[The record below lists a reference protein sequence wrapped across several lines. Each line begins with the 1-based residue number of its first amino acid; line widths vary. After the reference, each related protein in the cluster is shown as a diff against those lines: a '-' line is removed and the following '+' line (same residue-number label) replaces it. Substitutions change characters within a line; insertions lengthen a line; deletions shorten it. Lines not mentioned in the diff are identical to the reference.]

1 VGLFKSMKDLAE
13 VTKQANQMKDQ
24 QQRDAGYKPG
34 LGGSMAQ
41 MGDMIGQANEQLKE
55 LNDQSGEQSRLLA
68 TGIAAEGVIVGH
80 GTPARGASWFNLDID
95 MEIHVPG
102 RKPYRVNNQY
112 MVPATATLGPG
123 VKLPVKVDANDQA
136 KIAIDWQA
144 AETAP
149 ARGEVRPAG
158 DAAASAAA
166 PAPSS
171 GGGSG
176 GDSVAELERL
186 VKLRDSGALTDSE
199 FEQQKARIL
208 GGG

>member
-24 QQRDAGYKPG
+24 QQREAGYKPG

-55 LNDQSGEQSRLLA
+55 LNDQSGEQSGLLA
-68 TGIAAEGVIVGH
+68 TGIAAEGVIIGH

-136 KIAIDWQA
+136 KIAIDWQSA
-144 AETAP
+144 DTAP

-158 DAAASAAA
+158 DAAASA
-166 PAPSS
+166 PAPS
-171 GGGSG
+171 GGGGAG

-186 VKLRDSGALTDSE
+186 VKLRDSGALTDAE

-208 GGG
+208 GG